1 MMNRLFNSERLKQ
14 TRQLIGLIACAT
26 ACACGGSGDRAA
38 LRHDSLHRA
47 NVLLVTIDTLRVDR
61 LGVYGNKSG
70 LTPVL
75 DTLANAG
82 VRYSRA
88 TSHAPMTLPAH
99 TSILTGL
106 SPRRSGVRNNTTFRL
121 DDGVPT
127 VATFLK
133 SAGYRTGAFVG
144 AFVLDSRFG
153 LAKNFDVYDERLPH
167 TDRASFHFAERR
179 GDAVVKAAEDWILGQ
194 SPIRIPQSA
203 MPWFA
208 WVHLF
213 DPHAPYDAPAEF
225 RTGRTP
231 YDAEVAYADA
241 MVGRL
246 IDALRVAGQLEHTLV
261 VVTADHGES
270 LGDHGETTHGLFAY
284 EATLH
289 VPLIVSGPSVG
300 RAVVN
305 RGVAHVDIV
314 PTILDL
320 VGLPIPSGLE
330 GQSLADP
337 IPADRAL
344 YFEALDAYLTRGWA
358 PLKGVVQ
365 DGWKYIDLPEAEL
378 YDLSS
383 DPDEAHNLV
392 ERSERAGRMQGVLAD
407 LESRGSSAA
416 PAVPLDAEAAARLR
430 SLGYTAGSTGT
441 RSAPTVKDDPKR
453 LVALNEKFN
462 TALTAFEEGRAQE
475 ALAGFM
481 SVLSARPDFV
491 TARTSAATVLIAQR
505 RIADAVR
512 LLREAPENQ
521 RDVPQILAKLG
532 TALQYSG
539 DLSGA
544 AAAFEQ
550 AHRLDEGNADVLEDL
565 GVVYAA
571 QHRMEDARRIFNE
584 GVKRNPLSA
593 TAWFNL
599 GLFELQ
605 SGRPDA
611 AAAALRRAVER
622 EPSYGDAWNALGASL
637 ARTDPEAA
645 LDAWRHAESLL
656 PRDYDLLF
664 NLGILTAQGRNPQAA
679 IPYLQRFIA
688 EAPRDRYA
696 ADVARV
702 QTELMRLQGR
712 Q

>member
-1 MMNRLFNSERLKQ
+1 MVVCSSPVRAAIAARNVAANAHTRTLFQREILSRSNAANSIQRHFLDIVP
-14 TRQLIGLIACAT
+14 RSIQLPVQGIAKGVRIRSICRAGRTCVPLRSVYSCNMKLLFSSEQSRRCVQLPGLILSVV
-26 ACACGGSGDRAA
+26 ACACGGNTDRTP
-38 LRHDSLHRA
+38 LRHDLLHRA
-47 NVLLVTIDTLRVDR
+47 NVLLVTIDTLRADR
-61 LGVYGNKSG
+61 LGAYGNANG
-70 LTPVL
+70 LTPAL
-75 DTLANAG
+75 DALAKTG
-82 VRYSRA
+82 VRYARA
-88 TSHAPMTLPAH
+88 MSHAPMTLPAH

-121 DDGVPT
+121 DDRVPT
-127 VATFLK
+127 AATFFK
-133 SAGYRTGAFVG
+133 KAGYRTGAFVG

-153 LAKNFDVYDERLPH
+153 LAKDFDVYDDRLPH
-167 TDRASFHFAERR
+167 ADRASFHFAERR
-179 GDAVVKAAEDWILGQ
+179 GDAVVKAASDWILSKSAIPHQQ
-194 SPIRIPQSA
+194 SE

-246 IDALRVAGQLEHTLV
+246 IEALRSSGQFEHTLV

-289 VPLIVSGPSVG
+289 VPLIVGGPSIG

-305 RGVAHVDIV
+305 RAVAHVDIV

-320 VGLPIPSGLE
+320 VGIPIPSSLE

-383 DPDEAHNLV
+383 DPAEAHNV
-392 ERSERAGRMQGVLAD
+392 IGGNERAGRLQRVLTD
-407 LESRGSSAA
+407 LASREGSAA
-416 PAVPLDAEAAARLR
+416 PAVPLDADAAARLR
-430 SLGYTAGSTGT
+430 SLGYAAGSTGN
-441 RSAPTVKDDPKR
+441 RSAPTVNDDPKR
-453 LVALNEKFN
+453 LAGLNEQFN
-462 TALTAFEEGRAQE
+462 TALTAFEEGRGQE
-475 ALAGFM
+475 ALTGFM
-481 SVLSARPDFV
+481 SVLTIRPDFV

-505 RIADAVR
+505 RSADAVR
-512 LLREAPENQ
+512 LLRETPEKQ

-532 TALQYSG
+532 TALQASG
-539 DLSGA
+539 DLA
-544 AAAFEQ
+544 AAAAALEQ
-550 AHRLDEGNADVLEDL
+550 AHRLDDGNVDVLEDL

-571 QHRMEDARRIFNE
+571 QQRMEDARRIFNE
-584 GVKRNPLSA
+584 GVKRDASSA
-593 TAWFNL
+593 TVWFNL

-605 SGRPDA
+605 SGRADA

-622 EPSYGDAWNALGASL
+622 EPSY
-637 ARTDPEAA
+637 
-645 LDAWRHAESLL
+645 
-656 PRDYDLLF
+656 
-664 NLGILTAQGRNPQAA
+664 
-679 IPYLQRFIA
+679 
-688 EAPRDRYA
+688 
-696 ADVARV
+696 
-702 QTELMRLQGR
+702 
-712 Q
+712 